1 MQIKQSVTV
10 KRPRDEV
17 WALFQDIP
25 TIAGCMP
32 GAELTRDD
40 GDGAYA
46 GIVSIKLGPF
56 KAAFEGEVQHTPD
69 PATFSGKAE
78 GRGIDKKGGSR
89 SRMTMTYVLVDK
101 ADATDLAIDAEVQ
114 LSGPVAQFGRPGI
127 VSETA
132 KLLIQQ
138 FVANPAGA
146 LQAASSLLTN
156 FSGAQAAPVAPAPL
170 ATASLAVPNP
180 TTGAMPVANAAAPAL
195 SVPSIPGVPLPAGV
209 SLPPNLTSL
218 IPMGEANGIPTLG
231 NSTTVPGAVQPPTPA
246 APGLGPLFPVS
257 ALP

>member
-1 MQIKQSVTV
+1 MQIKQAVTV
-10 KRPRDEV
+10 NRPREEV

-25 TIAGCMP
+25 AVAGCMP

-40 GDGAYA
+40 GNGAYA

-69 PATFSGKAE
+69 PANFSGKAE

-89 SRMTMTYVLVDK
+89 SRMTMNYLLLDK
-101 ADATDLAIDAEVQ
+101 GEATDLEIEAEVQ

-138 FVANPAGA
+138 FVSNIEAELNGEGGSAGSA
-146 LQAASSLLTN
+146 KD
-156 FSGAQAAPVAPAPL
+156 
-170 ATASLAVPNP
+170 
-180 TTGAMPVANAAAPAL
+180 
-195 SVPSIPGVPLPAGV
+195 I
-209 SLPPNLTSL
+209 
-218 IPMGEANGIPTLG
+218 
-231 NSTTVPGAVQPPTPA
+231 
-246 APGLGPLFPVS
+246 S
-257 ALP
+257 ALKLSGKVVGASVKRWLGKEG

>member
-10 KRPRDEV
+10 NRPREEV

-46 GIVSIKLGPF
+46 GVVSIKLGPF

-69 PATFSGKAE
+69 PGTFSGKAE

-101 ADATDLAIDAEVQ
+101 AEATDLAIDAEVQ

-138 FVANPAGA
+138 FVANIEAELNGDGGAAG
-146 LQAASSLLTN
+146 
-156 FSGAQAAPVAPAPL
+156 
-170 ATASLAVPNP
+170 
-180 TTGAMPVANAAAPAL
+180 
-195 SVPSIPGVPLPAGV
+195 
-209 SLPPNLTSL
+209 
-218 IPMGEANGIPTLG
+218 
-231 NSTTVPGAVQPPTPA
+231 TVKDI
-246 APGLGPLFPVS
+246 S
-257 ALP
+257 ALKLSGKVVGASVKRWLGKED